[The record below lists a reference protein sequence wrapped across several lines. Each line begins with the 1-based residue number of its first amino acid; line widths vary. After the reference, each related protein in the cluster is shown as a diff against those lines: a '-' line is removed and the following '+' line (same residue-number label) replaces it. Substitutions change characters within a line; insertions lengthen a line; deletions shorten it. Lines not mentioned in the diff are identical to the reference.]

1 MADNVEERRT
11 SVKGNIWRGVRCS
24 YNENFKIMVIK
35 HEEQTTVKQQG
46 STVSPKQTS
55 KGGNNR
61 NKNLFCMKLIQWHK
75 KWWLACSWKK
85 GCSFCMHSKLEW
97 NTCFMWHLY
106 NQSVRNWKM
115 LPVNIVY
122 QEFKASRR
130 WCILKIQR
138 NGICLWWRNTLC
150 QKLMSDI
157 YEEVLAFQKSVI
169 GLEKQM
175 ITYQS
180 K

>member
-1 MADNVEERRT
+1 VETTET
-11 SVKGNIWRGVRCS
+11 KIYSIW
-24 YNENFKIMVIK
+24 
-35 HEEQTTVKQQG
+35 
-46 STVSPKQTS
+46 
-55 KGGNNR
+55 
-61 NKNLFCMKLIQWHK
+61 NLFSGTK

-85 GCSFCMHSKLEW
+85 GCSFCMHSMPEW

-130 WCILKIQR
+130 WCIQTIQR